1 MSKFRKAWG
10 LAFGLM
16 GIALLVT
23 GVAMSSNM
31 GFKFTTNVGAN
42 QNFNLSLPW
51 NNNYANANDLLNDFS
66 GIPHNAAIVSSV
78 SQFTSAGAL
87 SSWVYAGN
95 PAANFTINQGE
106 AYILVTGG
114 SGATEV
120 VVGSHDPNFL
130 INISAGANQ
139 NISVPYHGTFT
150 KANELLNDMSG
161 IPHNSAIVSSLSQFT
176 SGGALSSWV
185 YAGNPA
191 ANFNLNLGEGV
202 IAAAGGTGLSNYG
215 YPHY

>member
-10 LAFGLM
+10 LAFGLV
-16 GIALLVT
+16 GVALLVT

-51 NNNYANANDLLNDFS
+51 NNNYAKANDLLNDF
-66 GIPHNAAIVSSV
+66 
-78 SQFTSAGAL
+78 
-87 SSWVYAGN
+87 
-95 PAANFTINQGE
+95 
-106 AYILVTGG
+106 
-114 SGATEV
+114 
-120 VVGSHDPNFL
+120 
-130 INISAGANQ
+130 
-139 NISVPYHGTFT
+139 
-150 KANELLNDMSG
+150 SG